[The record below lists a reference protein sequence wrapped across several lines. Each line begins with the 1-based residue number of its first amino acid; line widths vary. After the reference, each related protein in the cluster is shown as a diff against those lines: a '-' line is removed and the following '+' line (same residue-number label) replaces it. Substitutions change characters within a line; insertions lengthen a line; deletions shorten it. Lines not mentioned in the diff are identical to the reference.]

1 MQNHYDITV
10 ALSVYNVEPYI
21 SSAIDCILAQTF
33 TNFELLCI
41 DDASTDSTYDI
52 LKRYSELDDRIRV
65 IRQDVNKGLSV
76 SRNLAIAEAQGEY
89 LLMLDGDDLFA
100 KDMLEIAYKRAKDT
114 DADMVLW
121 DYIAFY
127 EEKEIT
133 TKCSK
138 PSSLNELDSK
148 DKLSLLQ
155 RPAFSPTRMTRVS
168 VLRNLGI
175 HFPEGMTKQ
184 DIPVHW
190 KLVTNIDKIE
200 LIPEYFLYYRQQ
212 PNNTSSQKGKS
223 VMSLA
228 YVMDIT
234 KQQLL
239 EDGLY
244 EKYRNE
250 FLRSR
255 LSLLQGMYDHINDEL
270 KPSALTLITDRLGDD
285 ELSYIMDPNNQLS
298 SRVRNFYRMLRG
310 ESLAT
315 IKYAT
320 FNIIRGLY
328 RKLR

>member
-41 DDASTDSTYDI
+41 DDASTDATYDI
-52 LKRYSELDDRIRV
+52 LKRYSLQDDRIRV

-76 SRNLAIAEAQGEY
+76 SRNLAISEAQGEY
-89 LLMLDGDDLFA
+89 LLMLDGDDLFP
-100 KDMLEIAYKRAKDT
+100 KNMLEVAYTRAKDT

-127 EEKEIT
+127 EEKEIA

-168 VLRNLGI
+168 VLRDLGI

-270 KPSALTLITDRLGDD
+270 KPSALTLITDRLGDE

-315 IKYAT
+315 IKYTT